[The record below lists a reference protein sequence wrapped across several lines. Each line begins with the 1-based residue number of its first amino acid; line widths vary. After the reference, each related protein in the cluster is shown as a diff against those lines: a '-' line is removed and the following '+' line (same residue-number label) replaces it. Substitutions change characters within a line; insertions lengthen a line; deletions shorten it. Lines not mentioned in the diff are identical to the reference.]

1 MYFRKSHVRSKM
13 LDVQETDFSFTQFY
27 RSWNYFSGCRFTYG
41 RISLAW
47 SLGHS
52 DLKYFIPHC
61 MEKAIRESS
70 FRTRLWK
77 SSKLECLFSNGEKG
91 LFFFVYVDDIKPN
104 VESTD
109 ERSRFG
115 RANIIRGPRLFG
127 LHSTRL
133 RNKHRYCGQEY
144 VFWIQN
150 LCGSKRKTTLL
161 RKNLLDAD
169 ISSWSYD
176 IECHAKKCV
185 ERYCELANK
194 TTRQLYKVSTP
205 CLDDHHVKEE
215 VKRGRIV

>member
-1 MYFRKSHVRSKM
+1 
-13 LDVQETDFSFTQFY
+13 
-27 RSWNYFSGCRFTYG
+27 
-41 RISLAW
+41 
-47 SLGHS
+47 
-52 DLKYFIPHC
+52 

-77 SSKLECLFSNGEKG
+77 SSKLECLFANGEKG
-91 LFFFVYVDDIKPN
+91 LFFFVYEDDIKPN

-109 ERSRFG
+109 KRSRFG

-176 IECHAKKCV
+176 TECHAKKCV

-205 CLDDHHVKEE
+205 CIDDHHVKEE
-215 VKRGRIV
+215 VKRGRIVESMLTNCSKMFFTWHVLDDWYSMVSE